1 MELFRDANFD
11 FLGKKKPFI
20 AVSVLLIVVSGV
32 SLAVKGG
39 PKYGIDFRGGTMTT
53 IKFANRP
60 SEEQIRQ
67 ALSSKIPGEVTV
79 QPMLDSNE
87 VIVGTEL
94 RSERELDQ
102 ARKLMMDTL
111 AATFGGQGQ
120 AGKQDFHAIGRETL
134 TNVLSQSGVATSS
147 EELRKLADAILEY
160 RDTPPRSGLIRS
172 FNELKSVPGVT
183 DAVIETLKKELSLS
197 SFAVRQFELVG
208 PKIGQQLRQQ
218 ALYATLL
225 ALGGMLVYIALR
237 FEWIYGVA
245 AVLAVF
251 HDVVVTVGM
260 FSIANKEITLTVI
273 AALLTLVGY
282 SMNDTIVTFDRVRE
296 NLKLMRKEPF
306 PSLVNASINQTLSR
320 TILTTGLTFLTVIS
334 LWLFGG
340 PVLNGFSFALV
351 VGIIVGTYSSIFIA
365 SPILLFGHGILEK
378 RKHRRATGVTAQPA
392 KELAR
397 RSPAK
402 VK

>member
-32 SLAVKGG
+32 SLVVKGG

-60 SEEQIRQ
+60 SEDQIRQ

-94 RSERELDQ
+94 RSEKELDQ

-111 AATFGGQGQ
+111 AATFGGQGP
-120 AGKQDFHAIGRETL
+120 AGKPDFHATGREAL
-134 TNVLSQSGVATSS
+134 TNVLSQSGVTASP

-172 FNELKSVPGVT
+172 FNELKNVPGVT
-183 DAVIETLKKELSLS
+183 GPVIETLKKELSLS

-218 ALYATLL
+218 AVYATLL

-320 TILTTGLTFLTVIS
+320 TILTTGLTFLTVVS

-378 RKHRRATGVTAQPA
+378 RKHRRVTGMAAQPVQEPA
-392 KELAR
+392 QH
-397 RSPAK
+397 SPAK